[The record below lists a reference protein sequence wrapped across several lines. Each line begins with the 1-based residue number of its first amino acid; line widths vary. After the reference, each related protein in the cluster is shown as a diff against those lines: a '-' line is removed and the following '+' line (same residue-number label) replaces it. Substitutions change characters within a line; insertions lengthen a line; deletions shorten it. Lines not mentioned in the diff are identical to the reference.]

1 MRKFL
6 VLFLG
11 VLVLGLTANGADA
24 ITNKSQGY
32 ISVKTSATKE
42 FEPTIALITFTVETT
57 DKTLEKASELNKKA
71 SENVYMALKGI
82 IDVENGDWVKT
93 ANFTVTPVYSYENGR
108 QVFNNKYTVT
118 NSVLVKTDNVN
129 LISKLID
136 TSLAKGAN
144 RINNLEFLLDS
155 YDSECAK
162 MLAEA
167 TVTAKNQ
174 AQIIAKSVGKK
185 VSSVKAIDTNCSFNS
200 RSNIL
205 YRAKGMEF
213 TTNSDGGRHI
223 EAGKVKVEATVNA
236 EFYVK

>member
-57 DKTLEKASELNKKA
+57 DKTLEKASDINKKA

-144 RINNLEFLLDS
+144 RINNLEFL
-155 YDSECAK
+155 
-162 MLAEA
+162 
-167 TVTAKNQ
+167 
-174 AQIIAKSVGKK
+174 
-185 VSSVKAIDTNCSFNS
+185 
-200 RSNIL
+200 
-205 YRAKGMEF
+205 
-213 TTNSDGGRHI
+213 
-223 EAGKVKVEATVNA
+223 
-236 EFYVK
+236 